1 MMSVCTVERIA
12 AFPAQDHMQ
21 FAGMMQDVAPYVLP
35 KAAGAL
41 GPSADLL
48 QLAAD
53 KAEMFHAL
61 WIMVM
66 AAKPTFLRNAAF
78 SLGFG
83 VLDFT
88 VKRSLEP
95 PLSPIFAKSST
106 ASTFEPQAGPKR
118 FRGAEPAEVSPLMEI
133 ELQTKA

>member
-1 MMSVCTVERIA
+1 MLASGSEMDTAIAKVSALPMFDYDFRRLIILMNMCTVERIV
-12 AFPAQDHMQ
+12 AFPAKDHMQ

-48 QLAAD
+48 QLVAD

-66 AAKPTFLRNAAF
+66 AAKPTFLRNAAL

-88 VKRSLEP
+88 VKRSLDP
-95 PLSPIFAKSST
+95 PLSVT
-106 ASTFEPQAGPKR
+106 D
-118 FRGAEPAEVSPLMEI
+118 MC
-133 ELQTKA
+133 